1 MNLVRGMGIVHPGW
15 LGIGIL
21 AAGAAMW
28 LEATVGGSR
37 LRQTWRA
44 GLMLLTSLA
53 LAGPRSNPLARPGT
67 VLLVDRSAS
76 VDPAAREA
84 ALGQVDPDGLLERLD
99 FGDAVSSPLG
109 EALDLAADRD
119 AGGVLLLLGDGL
131 WTDPAAPYGPAP
143 RRDPRLAASRALALG
158 WRVDVLP
165 LTARHLGGA
174 ALLAVRHVDRLRAGD
189 PLPLSF
195 VLASAAAGSGRL
207 EIWSDARRLTTR
219 ILDLEAGRQTFD
231 LVLGGLSTG
240 SWTFEA
246 RLVLDGSEAA
256 ISALR
261 FGAVVEPPPS
271 VLVLGDGTAP
281 EALAA
286 ALSASGMSTAFG
298 GWDDLSNRLSGLA
311 EWDTVV
317 LLDVAADRL
326 GIDQLA
332 ALEARVREGGS
343 GLLMTAGPN
352 SFDAGAWKDTL
363 LERMSPLLVD
373 VPARRSREPVSLTF
387 VIDRS
392 ASMGSVEGRGRIAKI
407 DLARDAVLLAS
418 EALDPGDK
426 VGLVA
431 FDATAEWLLPPAVL
445 GGGRE
450 RSEIEAILAGLATRG
465 GTGIG
470 PALDL
475 ALPAVAAQAGVASRH
490 VLLVTDGQDFNADPE
505 DLRAGVAAAE
515 RAGVTLSTI
524 AVGREADAA
533 LLERLAASGGGRFYA
548 AAEPSDLPALA
559 LAESRIV
566 RSGAEQRGSFRVGP
580 PTGPWQPLLAGVDVA
595 KLPPLAAYR
604 ALSIRS
610 GLRPALE
617 SSGGDPIL
625 VDWTWGLGRVAAWAS
640 GVDPDWAPGWLESE
654 AGRGLLAAVVRQ
666 IARPPNAAPP
676 LSYVDVRGTGLR
688 VGLLAE
694 GDPDPKDVVLRLDQR
709 GGPPRER
716 PLTQVAAGRF
726 EAAVPVPAGEV
737 WTAVLETG
745 ADDRAID
752 LILEAP
758 ASQEAVPGQATD
770 HALLAEIAAVGGGR
784 ILTPAQVRATLKSE
798 PAPSWPL
805 SHLILALVTALWG
818 AEVAWLMRGSRAGRR
833 LPRPDPTI
841 QPPFS
846 GDRT

>member
-1 MNLVRGMGIVHPGW
+1 MNLVRGVGIVHPGW
-15 LGIGIL
+15 LGVGIL

-28 LEATVGGSR
+28 LEAAAGGSR
-37 LRQTWRA
+37 RRQSWRA

-53 LAGPRSNPLARPGT
+53 LAGPRWNPQERPGT
-67 VLLVDRSAS
+67 VLLVDQSAS

-84 ALGQVDPDGLLERLD
+84 ALGLVDPDGRLPRLD

-109 EALDLAADRD
+109 QALDQASDRGH
-119 AGGVLLLLGDGL
+119 GGVLLLLGDGQ
-131 WTDPAAPYGPAP
+131 WTDPAASYGPAP
-143 RRDPRLAASRALALG
+143 RRDPRLAAAGALARG

-165 LTARHLGGA
+165 LAAGQLGGA
-174 ALLAVRHVDRLRAGD
+174 ALLGVRHVDRLREGD
-189 PLPLSF
+189 PLTLSF
-195 VLASAAAGSGRL
+195 VLSSAAAGGGRL
-207 EIWSDARRLTTR
+207 EVWSDARLLTTR
-219 ILDLEAGRQTFD
+219 VLDLEAGRQTTD
-231 LVLGGLSTG
+231 LVLGGLATG
-240 SWTFEA
+240 TWTFEA

-256 ISALR
+256 TSKLR
-261 FGAVVEPPPS
+261 FGAVVVPPPA
-271 VLVLGDGTAP
+271 VLVLGDGSAP

-286 ALSASGMSTAFG
+286 ALSASGMSAAVG

-332 ALEARVREGGS
+332 ALEARVREGGC
-343 GLLMTAGPN
+343 GLLMTAGPS

-418 EALDPGDK
+418 EALDPGDR

-445 GGGRE
+445 GEGRE
-450 RSEIEAILAGLATRG
+450 RSEIEAVLAGLATRG

-505 DLRAGVAAAE
+505 ALGVEVTSAE

-524 AVGREADAA
+524 AVGREADAE

-595 KLPPLAAYR
+595 KLPPLAAFR
-604 ALSIRS
+604 ALSIRK

-625 VDWTWGLGRVAAWAS
+625 VDWTWGLGRVAAWAT
-640 GVDPDWAPGWLESE
+640 GVDPEWAPGWLQSE

-666 IARPPNAAPP
+666 IARPPNASPP
-676 LSYVDVRGTGLR
+676 LSYIDVRGTGLR
-688 VGLLAE
+688 LGLLTD
-694 GDPDPKDVVLRLDQR
+694 GDPDPKDIVLRLDR
-709 GGPPRER
+709 GGGLPRER

-726 EAAVPVPAGEV
+726 EAAMSVPAGDV
-737 WTAVLETG
+737 WTAVLQTG

-752 LILEAP
+752 LVLEAP

-770 HALLAEIAAVGGGR
+770 DALLAAIAAVGGGR
-784 ILTPAQVRATLKSE
+784 ILTSAQAQETLKSE
-798 PAPSWPL
+798 PASSWPL

-841 QPPFS
+841 QPPSS